1 MSLQADLQAAVDKAS
16 AASQKLHAVVHG
28 DAASTV
34 ETESGPVK
42 TVAKAIADTEAA
54 ISASRAELDAKVAAA
69 AGSALSAGES
79 AEAAAGS
86 AALSAERA
94 AKIPDPAPAQA
105 LRAVRVNAAGDA
117 YELYE
122 GGGDMVG
129 PAGVADGAL
138 ARFDGATGKLLKD
151 GGKIQAAD
159 IEAGVLGTV
168 AARDIGT
175 AVGNIPDVQADG
187 KLPASVL
194 PEVDLSTRVA
204 KAGDTLTGTLQGP
217 EFKTTGS
224 SAAATGFRIADGTD
238 LAALFLRSLTQYA
251 NLGNIGSVSQTT
263 GAMTNVVLRAQFT
276 YAETGGGDLGSNCS
290 YWIDKMADGTLRP
303 LQVGSRYNC
312 NCNCNCTC

>member
-1 MSLQADLQAAVDKAS
+1 MSLQTDLQAAVDRAS

-34 ETESGPVK
+34 DTESGPVK

-54 ISASRAELDAKVAAA
+54 LTASRAELDAKVADA
-69 AGSALSAGES
+69 AGSALAAGES
-79 AEAAAGS
+79 ADAAAES
-86 AALSAERA
+86 AAMSAERA

-105 LRAVRVNAAGDA
+105 HRAVRVNAAGDA

-122 GGGDMVG
+122 GGGDVVG

-159 IEAGVLGTV
+159 IEAGVLGSV
-168 AARDIGT
+168 AARNIGT

-187 KLPASVL
+187 KLPAAVL
-194 PEVDLSTRVA
+194 PAVDLSTRVA
-204 KAGDTLTGTLQGP
+204 TAGDTLTGTLQGP

-224 SAAATGFRIADGTD
+224 SAAASGFKIADGTD
-238 LAALFLRSLTQYA
+238 LAAIFAAATNGVTSVSGGGSA
-251 NLGNIGSVSQTT
+251 SGNITPRITAVSISKSGTT
-263 GAMTNVVLRAQFT
+263 INLSISSAC
-276 YAETGGGDLGSNCS
+276 D
-290 YWIDKMADGTLRP
+290 
-303 LQVGSRYNC
+303 C
-312 NCNCNCTC
+312 NCMG